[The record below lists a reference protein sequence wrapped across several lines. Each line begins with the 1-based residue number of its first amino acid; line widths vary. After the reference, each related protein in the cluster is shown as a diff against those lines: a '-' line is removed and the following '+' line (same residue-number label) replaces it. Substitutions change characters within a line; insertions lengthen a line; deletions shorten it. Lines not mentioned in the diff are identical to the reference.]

1 MMDSDRTE
9 LNILGLNAAYHES
22 SACLV
27 RGGRIVTA
35 AEEERFIRVKHAK
48 SSRVDNPEVLPL
60 AAIAHCLREGG
71 RQRGTPLSL
80 AEIDQI
86 GYSLDPAERLRR
98 NLEHRHPYPVTAGSF
113 GSEEGEEM
121 FHRRSRAVEEDLRRQ
136 GFRGEFHFLD
146 HHDCHAASAFFVSP
160 FAEAAVLVIDGIGEW
175 ESTTSYLGSGNRLER
190 LASIGFPNSLGLLWE
205 KIAKFL
211 GFSEYDA
218 CKVMGLASYASPERQ
233 RQAFG
238 RLLAIG
244 DDGGFTV
251 DDGIARLRN
260 EDYSALEELFGLPR
274 RTRPIA
280 LAAADNLPYVEVA
293 AALQEATERTVL
305 AVAGALQRR
314 TGARHLCLAGGV
326 ALNCVAN
333 GKLIESGLY
342 EEIFVQPAAH
352 DAGTAIGAAFLIWNQ
367 LLGEPRGEAFSTPY
381 LGPSF
386 SDDEIRAAL
395 DARGLAY
402 REHDEVEAATARLI
416 ADNHVVGWFQGA
428 MEIGPRALGNRSIL
442 ADPRR
447 ADMVETL
454 NLKVKHREPFRPFCP
469 SVLAHRAGEWF
480 AIERPELPAAYM
492 LTAHAVRAGKRAAI
506 PAVTHVDG
514 TSRMQLVSAES
525 NPRFFRLI
533 SEFERLSGVPVLL
546 NTSFNDD
553 EPIVC
558 SPDDAVA
565 TFLGT
570 RIDALVAGSLVALKG
585 ENAVDER
592 FPDLPLTTYFEN
604 LR

>member
-1 MMDSDRTE
+1 
-9 LNILGLNAAYHES
+9 
-22 SACLV
+22 
-27 RGGRIVTA
+27 
-35 AEEERFIRVKHAK
+35 
-48 SSRVDNPEVLPL
+48 
-60 AAIAHCLREGG
+60 
-71 RQRGTPLSL
+71 
-80 AEIDQI
+80 
-86 GYSLDPAERLRR
+86 
-98 NLEHRHPYPVTAGSF
+98 
-113 GSEEGEEM
+113 
-121 FHRRSRAVEEDLRRQ
+121 
-136 GFRGEFHFLD
+136 
-146 HHDCHAASAFFVSP
+146 
-160 FAEAAVLVIDGIGEW
+160 
-175 ESTTSYLGSGNRLER
+175 
-190 LASIGFPNSLGLLWE
+190 
-205 KIAKFL
+205 
-211 GFSEYDA
+211 
-218 CKVMGLASYASPERQ
+218 
-233 RQAFG
+233 
-238 RLLAIG
+238 
-244 DDGGFTV
+244 
-251 DDGIARLRN
+251 
-260 EDYSALEELFGLPR
+260 
-274 RTRPIA
+274 
-280 LAAADNLPYVEVA
+280 
-293 AALQEATERTVL
+293 VL
-305 AVAGALQRR
+305 AVAADLKRR

-367 LLGEPRGEAFSTPY
+367 ILGEPRGEAFATPY

-402 REHDEVEAATARLI
+402 RQHEQVEAEAARLI
-416 ADNHVVGWFQGA
+416 ADNQVVGWFQGA

-447 ADMVETL
+447 EDMVGTL
-454 NLKVKHREPFRPFCP
+454 NVKVKHREPFRPFCP
-469 SVLAHRAGEWF
+469 SVLAHKAGEWF

-492 LTAHAVRAGKRAAI
+492 LTAHAVREEKRAAI

-533 SEFERLSGVPVLL
+533 TEFERLSGVPVVL

-558 SPDDAVA
+558 APADAVN

-570 RIDALVAGSLVALKG
+570 RIDALVAGSLVALKAD
-585 ENAVDER
+585 NAVDER
-592 FPDLPLTTYFEN
+592 IADLPLTTYFEN

>member
-1 MMDSDRTE
+1 M
-9 LNILGLNAAYHES
+9 NVLGINAAYHES

-27 RGGRIVTA
+27 QDGRIVTA

-48 SSRVDNPEVLPL
+48 ASRVDNPEVLPL
-60 AAIAHCLREGG
+60 HAIRHCLREGG
-71 RQRGTPLSL
+71 RSRGSALTL
-80 AEIDQI
+80 ADLDHV

-98 NLEHRHPYPVTAGSF
+98 NLEHRHPYPVTPGSF
-113 GSEEGEEM
+113 GTPEGERT
-121 FHRRSRAVEEDLRRQ
+121 FHDRSRAVEGELRRQ
-136 GFRGEFHFLD
+136 GFRGAFHFLG

-160 FAEAAVLVIDGIGEW
+160 FDEAAVLVVDGIGEW
-175 ESTTSYLGSGNRLER
+175 ESTTWYRGAGNRLER
-190 LASIGFPNSLGLLWE
+190 LGSLGFPHSLGLLWE

-218 CKVMGLASYASPERQ
+218 CKVMGLASYGDPERYAE
-233 RQAFG
+233 AFR
-238 RLLAIG
+238 RLVQV
-244 DDGGFTV
+244 DGGAFTI
-251 DDGIARLRN
+251 DDGIVRLRN

-274 RTRPIA
+274 RTRPIE
-280 LAAADNLPYVEVA
+280 LADAGNLPYVEVA
-293 AALQEATERTVL
+293 AALQRTTERAVL
-305 AVAGALQRR
+305 AVAGDLQRR

-333 GKLIESGLY
+333 GKLLETGWFDD
-342 EEIFVQPAAH
+342 IFIQPAAH
-352 DAGTAIGAAFLIWNQ
+352 DAGTAIGAAFLIWNR
-367 LLGEPRGEAFSTPY
+367 LLDRPRGEVFASPY

-386 SDDEIRAAL
+386 PDEEIRAAL
-395 DARGLAY
+395 DARGLSY
-402 REHDEVEAATARLI
+402 RHYDRVEEAAARLL
-416 ADNHVVGWFQGA
+416 AGNQVVGWFQGA

-447 ADMVETL
+447 ADMMGTL
-454 NLKVKHREPFRPFCP
+454 NVKVKHREPFRPFCP

-480 AIERPELPAAYM
+480 HIERPELPASYM
-492 LTAHAVRAGKRAAI
+492 LAAHPVREERRAAI

-514 TSRMQLVSAES
+514 TSRMQLVSAEG

-533 SEFERLSGVPVLL
+533 SEFERLTGVPMVL
-546 NTSFNDD
+546 NTSFNND

-558 SPDDAVA
+558 TPEDAVA

-570 RIDALVAGSLVALKG
+570 RIDALVAGPFVALKE
-585 ENAVDER
+585 ENAVDGLI
-592 FPDLPLTTYFEN
+592 PDLALTTYFEN